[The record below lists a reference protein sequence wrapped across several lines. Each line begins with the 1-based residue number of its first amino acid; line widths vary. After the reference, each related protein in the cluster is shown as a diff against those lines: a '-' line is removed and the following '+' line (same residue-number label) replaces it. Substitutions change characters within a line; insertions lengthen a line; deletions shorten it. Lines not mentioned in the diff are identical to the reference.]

1 MESARRASEIHKK
14 RTGKGF
20 RITEQ
25 DVMNEEMYEE
35 EDDDLSARALARGYL
50 RNIYG
55 SPDSRLTDYLNH
67 ALYMGNLVQR
77 SVDEQYSR
85 AFPHAPQFPTNYGG
99 LQNTATKVTSPT
111 VSSQYSPVQ
120 AMWNPLQAAQ
130 IAALQQQTQAQQ
142 HTLPQQFMRAG
153 VNFHQVQQGPTQT
166 QHQTSRFQAPQII
179 PQLQTQGYNQAQA
192 MLQLT
197 PGLMHHGLQQHIPA
211 NFRPPFLSGAPNGI
225 SIKSSPITSTQLTP
239 QPSPVA
245 LPHRIDLGPLSAT
258 IPPEAQQFIAP
269 TYNFLGGV
277 DVPEL
282 KKPNSPDSG
291 SKGQISV
298 KEEVKQGGKKSA
310 QEDEEP
316 SQLNT
321 PAESPSGASI
331 QSVPD
336 LTDDA
341 ASTNNCSPESFTQL
355 NTDIISTGSFSSGI
369 GKEPSILIPSDHTIS
384 PTEGSH
390 SLSGYEDVFNLNFDS
405 NYEWTVNHDWTHDA
419 FSL

>member
-50 RNIYG
+50 RMYG
-55 SPDSRLTDYLNH
+55 SQDSRLTDYLNH

-99 LQNTATKVTSPT
+99 LQNIATKVTSPT
-111 VSSQYSPVQ
+111 VSSPYSPVQ
-120 AMWNPLQAAQ
+120 TMYNPLQAAQ
-130 IAALQQQTQAQQ
+130 IATLQQQNQAQQ
-142 HTLPQQFMRAG
+142 HTLPQQFVRAG

-166 QHQTSRFQAPQII
+166 HHQTSRFQTPHIM

-211 NFRPPFLSGAPNGI
+211 NFRSPFLGNTPNGI
-225 SIKSSPITSTQLTP
+225 SIKNSPITSSQLTP

-245 LPHRIDLGPLSAT
+245 LPHQINLGPLSAT

-269 TYNFLGGV
+269 TYSFLGV
-277 DVPEL
+277 DTPEL
-282 KKPNSPDSG
+282 KKPNPPDSG

-298 KEEVKQGGKKSA
+298 KEEVKQSSKKST

-316 SQLNT
+316 AQLNT
-321 PAESPSGASI
+321 PAESPSGASV

-336 LTDDA
+336 LTDDG
-341 ASTNNCSPESFTQL
+341 ASANNCSPETFSPL
-355 NTDIISTGSFSSGI
+355 NTISTSSFSSGL
-369 GKEPSILIPSDHTIS
+369 GKESSILIPNDHTIS
-384 PTEGSH
+384 LAEGSH
-390 SLSGYEDVFNLNFDS
+390 GLSGYEDMFFDS
-405 NYEWTVNHDWTHDA
+405 SYEWPVNHDWTHDA